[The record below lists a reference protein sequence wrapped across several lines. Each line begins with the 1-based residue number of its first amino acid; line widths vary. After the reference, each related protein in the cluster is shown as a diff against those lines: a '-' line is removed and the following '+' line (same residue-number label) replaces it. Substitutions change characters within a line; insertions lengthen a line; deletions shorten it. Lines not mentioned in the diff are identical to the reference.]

1 MVFKRKTYSGELDHI
16 DPFEFGAQLHRDG
29 KSTQDNDPT
38 DEFYGGN
45 DDDPVWDFLNTFW
58 ENMNTGWR
66 REDNRVRKE
75 RFLAQL
81 PDFQA
86 NIPEV
91 GEVVFV
97 ERPNSQGKYTKCR
110 IEYVPPEK
118 DAVLIRNLEEGAAR
132 AYGQSP
138 ISLVAYENPG
148 RFPRFYKEI
157 PAGQTGERGES

>member
-1 MVFKRKTYSGELDHI
+1 MRHKLKRYAGELDHI
-16 DPFEFGAQLHRDG
+16 DPFELGAQLHREG
-29 KSTQDNDPT
+29 KRCRDNDPT
-38 DEFYGGN
+38 EGLYGGK
-45 DDDPVWDFLNTFW
+45 DDDPVWEFLNTFR
-58 ENMNTGWR
+58 ENMNIGWR
-66 REDNRVRKE
+66 REDNRFRKE

-91 GEVVFV
+91 GEVVFI

-118 DAVLIRNLEEGAAR
+118 DAVLIRNLEEGATR

-138 ISLVAYENPG
+138 ISLVAYDYPG

-157 PAGQTGERGES
+157 PAGPTGEDGES